1 LADKFLFLVENT
13 FVINLVPAFFQNKQK
28 ELSKAKKIYFS
39 DLGFLRKVLGISFI
53 A

>member
-1 LADKFLFLVENT
+1 LADKFIFLVENT
-13 FVINLVPAFFQNKQK
+13 FIINFVPAFFKNKQK
-28 ELSKAKKIYFS
+28 EISKAKKIYFS